1 MSSSFSAQQI
11 SIGKSLY
18 RKLLQ
23 TQSKT
28 FQNHPEAILAA
39 KNETRSQFLKAK
51 QNHKTQEQIQDGFKM
66 AQDVVTLLKMN
77 VVQGKWDQSRESWS
91 EYPERGSR
99 RRRRRES
106 SLYEASLSVR
116 HLWSASRSNY
126 LMRQIELEKKYDGGI
141 G

>member
-28 FQNHPEAILAA
+28 FRNHPEAILAA
-39 KNETRSQFLKAK
+39 KNETRNQFLKAK

-66 AQDVVTLLKMN
+66 AEDVVTLLKMN

-91 EYPERGSR
+91 EYHEREDQEG
-99 RRRRRES
+99 EEEEE

-116 HLWSASRSNY
+116 HL
-126 LMRQIELEKKYDGGI
+126 
-141 G
+141 